1 MEFVDGTDLSR
12 LLSDCRARGER
23 MPPNIALNI
32 LGQICAGL
40 HAAHTAHTAEG
51 KPLGIVHRDV
61 KSGNVFVAGN
71 GVVKIGD
78 FGIAKAME
86 RVRRTEVGMV
96 KGTAEYMAPEQ
107 RVGGDV
113 DARADQ
119 YSVGAI
125 AYEIFSGELI
135 NLDLARL
142 AHLGVRGWPHLTPLT
157 ELRPD
162 LPPELGA
169 AIFQALA
176 YSPADRFA
184 TCEMLGDV
192 LTDIATKHGLGIAD
206 KGVSKWLSERLPQNK
221 QQGDQEIREKQ
232 NTAV

>member
-1 MEFVDGTDLSR
+1 M
-12 LLSDCRARGER
+12 A
-23 MPPNIALNI
+23 
-32 LGQICAGL
+32 
-40 HAAHTAHTAEG
+40 
-51 KPLGIVHRDV
+51 K
-61 KSGNVFVAGN
+61 N

-86 RVRRTEVGMV
+86 RVHSTEVGMV
-96 KGTAEYMAPEQ
+96 KGTAAYMAPEQ

-192 LTDIATKHGLGIAD
+192 LTDIATKNGLGIAD

-221 QQGDQEIREKQ
+221 QQGDQKIREKQ

>member
-1 MEFVDGTDLSR
+1 
-12 LLSDCRARGER
+12 
-23 MPPNIALNI
+23 
-32 LGQICAGL
+32 
-40 HAAHTAHTAEG
+40 
-51 KPLGIVHRDV
+51 
-61 KSGNVFVAGN
+61 VFVAKN

-162 LPPELGA
+162 LPP
-169 AIFQALA
+169 ALA

-206 KGVSKWLSERLPQNK
+206 KGVSKWLSERLGQMSS
-221 QQGDQEIREKQ
+221 QEDQKIKRTGQE
-232 NTAV
+232 NLGS